1 MDKQEYFKKLYF
13 KQWAVGITRGDIRSI
28 IRSKNFRQDNI
39 KWIYPEST
47 DRFFAD
53 PFILNSE
60 NGEIN
65 ILYED
70 FSINEHYGNISLM
83 TLNGRFEQVGS
94 KVLLD
99 TTSHLSFPFILKD
112 NNHTYVIPESVRSGN
127 VCCYEFNPHSKTL
140 TFKAELIKM
149 PLYDPAILK
158 IEDTYWLFGS
168 FFENRSEYK
177 LHIFHSGKLT
187 GPYTPLRGNPV
198 RSGMDGIRAA
208 GNFIEVDGDIYRPA
222 QNCQNEYGESITI
235 NRIKVL
241 DEYYFSEEPYMT
253 INISKKNLHEN
264 NIHTIHTLNFYG
276 NLIVVDG
283 IRWTFSLKEQ
293 WKNFRRNRKLL
304 KNAESIKP

>member
-39 KWIYPEST
+39 KWVYPEST

-70 FSINEHYGNISLM
+70 FSIDENYGNISLM
-83 TLNGRFEQVGS
+83 TLNGRFEQVHS

-99 TTSHLSFPFILKD
+99 TASHLSFPFIFKD
-112 NNHTYVIPESVRSGN
+112 NGRNYVIPESVKNGSIS
-127 VCCYEFNPHSKTL
+127 CYEYEPQK
-140 TFKAELIKM
+140 KALVFRGELLKV
-149 PLYDPAILK
+149 PLYDPTILK
-158 IEDTYWLFGS
+158 NEDTYWLFGS
-168 FFENRSEYK
+168 EFENRTEYK
-177 LHIFHSGKLT
+177 LQIYHSGKLM
-187 GPYTPLRGNPV
+187 GPYTPHRGNPV
-198 RSGMDGIRAA
+198 RSGLDGIRSA
-208 GNFIEVDGDIYRPA
+208 GNFIEVDGDIYRPS

-253 INISKKNLHEN
+253 INISKKNLREN
-264 NIHTIHTLNFYG
+264 NIHTIHTINFYG

-283 IRWTFSLKEQ
+283 IRWSFSLKEQ

-304 KNAESIKP
+304 RNEESIKQ